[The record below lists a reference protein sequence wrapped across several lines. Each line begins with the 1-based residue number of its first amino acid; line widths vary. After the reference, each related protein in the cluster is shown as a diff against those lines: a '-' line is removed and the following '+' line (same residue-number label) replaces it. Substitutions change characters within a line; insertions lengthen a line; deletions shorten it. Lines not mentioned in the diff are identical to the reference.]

1 MGEFKNDKKHGQ
13 GTYTLACGH
22 VYYGQMEGGKRHGY
36 GTYTLASGNKYLG
49 EFKNDKK
56 HGQGTYT
63 LASGTIDHSGEWEN
77 GKPIVSFF
85 IFLSYIKLLLLLS
98 SFSYNFQYV

>member
-1 MGEFKNDKKHGQ
+1 
-13 GTYTLACGH
+13 
-22 VYYGQMEGGKRHGY
+22 MEGGKRHGY

-85 IFLSYIKLLLLLS
+85 IFLSFIKVNYCCLRFLTISIFIFIFS
-98 SFSYNFQYV
+98 SVFFFFDNVHIRL